1 MRSVFIKKEDNGAS
15 NKPVLSLAEAY
26 PLYESFKQLQKER
39 KAQEFQART
48 TAKLINFEVQD
59 TEPKSG
65 VAGNTAEDLRR
76 FFEPHLKHTLVVNPQ
91 YLILDDGKTALVY
104 PENYETASVNTE
116 RDMELLVG
124 HFDFMAKEAFLADS
138 ISLCST
144 EEELERRLDT
154 PIIQEDSPVMDNN
167 T

>member
-1 MRSVFIKKEDNGAS
+1 MVFGSKFGCWKYCRRSKE
-15 NKPVLSLAEAY
+15 
-26 PLYESFKQLQKER
+26 
-39 KAQEFQART
+39 
-48 TAKLINFEVQD
+48 I
-59 TEPKSG
+59 
-65 VAGNTAEDLRR
+65 
-76 FFEPHLKHTLVVNPQ
+76 FEPHLKHTLVVNPQ

-154 PIIQEDSPVMDNN
+154 PVIQEDSPVMDNN